1 MKTAIKHGGTSTN
14 AMVDSSSKRKSV
26 RFSRYS
32 HSRVFRSPYEDISM
46 KSYTKRDYKRF
57 DCVRSR
63 DIVKCSRMLA
73 IKIGSGHEITT
84 EDLIY
89 CTGLETMLSPDLPRR
104 SKKVKD
110 AREMHMDIVL
120 SEQAQKKL
128 GMFNAMDIAHV
139 SKKSS
144 RSARFRSFKL
154 ALAASDC
161 HGKDARSII
170 VVGKVDYGG
179 YLYH

>member
-104 SKKVKD
+104 SKKVSCLDLSYALLVYGFSTSTLFLLIEREGQGCERD
-110 AREMHMDIVL
+110 AY
-120 SEQAQKKL
+120 
-128 GMFNAMDIAHV
+128 GY
-139 SKKSS
+139 SS
-144 RSARFRSFKL
+144 
-154 ALAASDC
+154 
-161 HGKDARSII
+161 I
-170 VVGKVDYGG
+170 
-179 YLYH
+179 